1 VAVCVIFVFFF
12 ALMHVGNQRNES
24 LTKSRYSRIL
34 FDYLF
39 VFVGPI
45 ERYSLKNFGS
55 PWRAVATDFQ
65 TFRKKETNKK
75 FDDVRWVLTGTR
87 VAPECRDTA
96 RPTRPCRGTI

>member
-1 VAVCVIFVFFF
+1 VVAVCVIFVFFV
-12 ALMHVGNQRNES
+12 LMQVGNQRNES
-24 LTKSRYSRIL
+24 LTKSRYSHIL

-39 VFVGPI
+39 VFVDPI
-45 ERYSLKNFGS
+45 ERYSLENFGS

-87 VAPECRDTA
+87 VAPECWDTT
-96 RPTRPCRGTI
+96 RPTHPCRGTI